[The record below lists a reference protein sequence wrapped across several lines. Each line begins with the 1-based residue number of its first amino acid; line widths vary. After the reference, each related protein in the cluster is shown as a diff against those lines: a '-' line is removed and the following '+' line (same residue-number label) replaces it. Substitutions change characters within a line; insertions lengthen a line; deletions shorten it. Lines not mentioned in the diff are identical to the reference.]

1 MQDQRVCVKR
11 QSGRKVARPP
21 LVMMAVACTAEASG
35 CLSTVG
41 RRRMCVMFHWLGSQ
55 DWDVF
60 VSCVD
65 TLQDVEQ

>member
-1 MQDQRVCVKR
+1 MCGKR
-11 QSGRKVARPP
+11 QSGRKAAQPP
-21 LVMMAVACTAEASG
+21 LVMMAVACVAEASG

-41 RRRMCVMFHWLGSQ
+41 RRRMCVMFHWLGGQ